1 MVFVPQNLSNEELL
15 QAYLD
20 LQARVTQ
27 FSSKE
32 QELINMRDTLDQ
44 ELEVYKRMNDFHA
57 EALEVGDV
65 PELLTLMAEYVV
77 DLFECEMGY
86 ARVSDAQSNTLVADH
101 LEGGQ
106 RNLADL
112 HVSGFRAVRAG
123 TDGAAPFA
131 WHQAVERCQ
140 PQSSLT
146 LTVVAAVSEVRAGT
160 YTPFSAKKA
169 ALFRLFV
176 ESCAPYVENIHATA
190 QIQHQ
195 LETIRKSELE
205 QRRLSLI
212 ATTTHSGVIIADSHG
227 HIQWVNDAFTA
238 NTGYALDDVLGLKP
252 KDFLQAPGLNDVE
265 TLRNLSRALAAH
277 ENVSVDL
284 KNLRKNG
291 EPFYIRLNV
300 TPVFDPEQRLVNFIG
315 IQQDITE
322 GKVNQ
327 EQLQAQNEELTKINQ
342 ELDQFVYSISH
353 DLRAPLL
360 SIQGLLDLI
369 DLDAGQEGNAVYLKM
384 IAESVSRLDH
394 TILEILNY
402 SRNARLDV
410 HSVEFN
416 FRTYVND
423 LVADLSNL
431 RPDVAVR
438 VDWTGEEVVH
448 LDEVRVGVLL
458 KNIVSNALKYSKQ
471 GQEGGEVVLAVQVE
485 KDRCSVRVSDNGMGI
500 GQEHLD
506 KVFDMFYRATQRGAG
521 TGLGLYICKEIV
533 DKLNGTLSLNSTLGE
548 GTVVEFILPQ

>member
-123 TDGAAPFA
+123 TDGATPFA
-131 WHQAVERCQ
+131 WHQAVERRQ

-300 TPVFDPEQRLVNFIG
+300 TPVFDREQRLVNFIG

-410 HSVEFN
+410 HPVEFN

-485 KDRCSVRVSDNGMGI
+485 MDRCSVRVSDNGMGI

-548 GTVVEFILPQ
+548 GTVVEFTLPQ

>member
-1 MVFVPQNLSNEELL
+1 VFVPQNLSNEELL

-123 TDGAAPFA
+123 TDGATPFA
-131 WHQAVERCQ
+131 WHQAVERRQ

-252 KDFLQAPGLNDVE
+252 RDFLQAPGLNDME

-300 TPVFDPEQRLVNFIG
+300 TPVFDREQRLVNFIG

-410 HSVEFN
+410 HPVEFN

-485 KDRCSVRVSDNGMGI
+485 MDRCSVRVSDNGMGI

-548 GTVVEFILPQ
+548 GTVVEFTLPQ

>member
-1 MVFVPQNLSNEELL
+1 
-15 QAYLD
+15 
-20 LQARVTQ
+20 
-27 FSSKE
+27 
-32 QELINMRDTLDQ
+32 
-44 ELEVYKRMNDFHA
+44 
-57 EALEVGDV
+57 
-65 PELLTLMAEYVV
+65 
-77 DLFECEMGY
+77 
-86 ARVSDAQSNTLVADH
+86 
-101 LEGGQ
+101 
-106 RNLADL
+106 
-112 HVSGFRAVRAG
+112 
-123 TDGAAPFA
+123 
-131 WHQAVERCQ
+131 
-140 PQSSLT
+140 
-146 LTVVAAVSEVRAGT
+146 
-160 YTPFSAKKA
+160 
-169 ALFRLFV
+169 
-176 ESCAPYVENIHATA
+176 
-190 QIQHQ
+190 
-195 LETIRKSELE
+195 
-205 QRRLSLI
+205 
-212 ATTTHSGVIIADSHG
+212 
-227 HIQWVNDAFTA
+227 
-238 NTGYALDDVLGLKP
+238 
-252 KDFLQAPGLNDVE
+252 
-265 TLRNLSRALAAH
+265 
-277 ENVSVDL
+277 
-284 KNLRKNG
+284 
-291 EPFYIRLNV
+291 
-300 TPVFDPEQRLVNFIG
+300 
-315 IQQDITE
+315 
-322 GKVNQ
+322 VNQ

-410 HSVEFN
+410 HPVEFN

-485 KDRCSVRVSDNGMGI
+485 MDRCSVRVSDNGMGI

-548 GTVVEFILPQ
+548 GTVVEFTLPQ

>member
-57 EALEVGDV
+57 EALEVRDV
-65 PELLTLMAEYVV
+65 PELLALMAEYVV

-86 ARVSDAQSNTLVADH
+86 ARVSDVHSNTLVADH

-106 RNLADL
+106 RNLADR
-112 HVSGFRAVRAG
+112 HISRFRSVRAG
-123 TDGAAPFA
+123 VDGATPFA
-131 WHQAVERCQ
+131 WHEAAERRQ

-146 LTVVAAVSEVRAGT
+146 LTVVAAVSEARAGT
-160 YTPFSAKKA
+160 YTPFSEKKA

-195 LETIRKSELE
+195 LQTIRKSELE

-212 ATTTHSGVIIADSHG
+212 ATTTHSGVIIADPHG

-265 TLRNLSRALAAH
+265 ILRNLSRALAAH

-284 KNLRKNG
+284 KNLKKNG

-410 HSVEFN
+410 HPVEFN

-438 VDWTGEEVVH
+438 VDWSGEEVVC

-471 GQEGGEVVLAVQVE
+471 GQEGGEVVIAVQVE

-548 GTVVEFILPQ
+548 GTVVEFTLPQ

>member
-27 FSSKE
+27 FSSIE

-77 DLFECEMGY
+77 GLFECEMGY
-86 ARVSDAQSNTLVADH
+86 ARVSDVQSNTLVADH

-123 TDGAAPFA
+123 TDGATPFA
-131 WHQAVERCQ
+131 WHEAVERRQ

-212 ATTTHSGVIIADSHG
+212 ATTTHSGVIIADPHG

-410 HSVEFN
+410 HPVEFN

-438 VDWTGEEVVH
+438 VDWTGEEEVR

-485 KDRCSVRVSDNGMGI
+485 QDRCSVRVSDNGMGI

-533 DKLNGTLSLNSTLGE
+533 DKLNGTLSLHSTLGE
-548 GTVVEFILPQ
+548 GTVVEFTLPQ